1 MNKTIY
7 ELSNEELIERFNSEF
22 NKKYYPSIYSEENW
36 LKVQEIY
43 EEAKTK
49 MIDTNFALSIYNDA
63 FYKLSQI
70 EKKTEHYESSKKIM
84 ANIKET
90 LSYMGNGFVNI
101 YNKTKFLFSIPAL
114 TIGSFILTTFIH
126 LIIGLFIYTI
136 LPEFIDEMMVK
147 AIIAGIIFMG
157 LKLTIMFNLTD
168 DNILFDIKT
177 YIVKQISTIPIY
189 ALVFLIFINYEQS
202 SFLQNLIPLFYSHM
216 WLSAFTHE
224 YVISPMIALVINCLV
239 PIIIF
244 YIINKKENK

>member
-7 ELSNEELIERFNSEF
+7 ELSNEELVERFNNEF
-22 NKKYYPSIYSEENW
+22 TKKYYPCIYSEENW
-36 LKVQEIY
+36 LKVKKIY
-43 EEAKTK
+43 EEAIEN
-49 MIDTNFALSIYNDA
+49 MINTNFALSIYNDA

-70 EKKTEHYESSKKIM
+70 EKKAEHYESSKKIID
-84 ANIKET
+84 NIKET
-90 LSYMGNGFVNI
+90 LSYVGNGFVNI

-114 TIGSFILTTFIH
+114 TIGSFVLTTFIH
-126 LIIGLFIYTI
+126 LIIGFFIYTI
-136 LPEFIDEMMVK
+136 LPEFIDEMIVK
-147 AIIAGIIFMG
+147 TIIAGIIFIG
-157 LKLTIMFNLTD
+157 FKLTIMFSLTD
-168 DNILFDIKT
+168 DNVLFDIKT
-177 YIVKQISTIPIY
+177 YIIKQISTIPIY

-244 YIINKKENK
+244 LIINKKENK